1 MDIFEE
7 INYLKKGIAI
17 KDNEINSLKENRDN
31 KIALL
36 KKEYEGY
43 INTIEVNKGMLEESK
58 VRKLKTVSYYSVLD
72 ITQISNILIKLIEK
86 EENIKFRLKR
96 VFCEDEKNNC
106 YYAYLIGPKDKMDEY
121 PSKVKTKDVNI
132 PLVNDDIFNIGT
144 VDWETFYDNKV
155 AFYNNDG
162 KTIDT
167 KKYDYIY
174 DFINY
179 VIKFK
184 IDNKKE
190 DITDKELNELLD
202 NYLFDI
208 RKKKSYT
215 KKRVGRDVR

>member
-7 INYLKKGIAI
+7 ISYLKKGIAI

-43 INTIEVNKGMLEESK
+43 INTIEVNKSILKESK
-58 VRKLKTVSYYSVLD
+58 ERKIKTISEYSVFD
-72 ITQISNILIKLIEK
+72 ITQISDILIKLIES
-86 EENIKFRLKR
+86 EENSIFKLKR
-96 VFCEDEKNNC
+96 VFCEKMGIDCC
-106 YYAYLIGPKDKMDEY
+106 YIYLIGPKDILDEY
-121 PSKVKTKDVNI
+121 PSKIEVKGDDI
-132 PLVNDDIFNIGT
+132 PRFTDDIFNIGT
-144 VDWETFYDNKV
+144 VNWETFYNNKI
-155 AFYNNDG
+155 AFYNING
-162 KTIDT
+162 KTIDA

-190 DITDKELNELLD
+190 DITEKELEELLD

-215 KKRVGRDVR
+215 KKRVGSDVR

>member
-1 MDIFEE
+1 MNIFEE

-43 INTIEVNKGMLEESK
+43 INTIEVNKEILEESK
-58 VRKLKTVSYYSVLD
+58 TRKLKTVSYYSVFD
-72 ITQISNILIKLIEK
+72 ITQISDILIKLIEK
-86 EENIKFRLKR
+86 EENITFRLKR
-96 VFCEDEKNNC
+96 VFCEDEKNDC

-121 PSKVKTKDVNI
+121 PSKVETKDGDI
-132 PLVNDDIFNIGT
+132 PLVSDDIFNIGT
-144 VDWETFYDNKV
+144 VNWETFYDNKTL
-155 AFYNNDG
+155 FYNGDG

-174 DFINY
+174 SFINY

-190 DITDKELNELLD
+190 DITEKELEELLD
-202 NYLFDI
+202 NYLFNMN
-208 RKKKSYT
+208 KKESYT
-215 KKRVGRDVR
+215 KKRVGKKC

>member
-43 INTIEVNKGMLEESK
+43 INTIEVNKEILEESK
-58 VRKLKTVSYYSVLD
+58 TRKLKAVSYYSVFD
-72 ITQISNILIKLIEK
+72 ITQISDILIKLIEK
-86 EENIKFRLKR
+86 EENITFRLKR
-96 VFCEDEKNNC
+96 VFCEDEKNDC

-121 PSKVKTKDVNI
+121 PSKVETKDGDI
-132 PLVNDDIFNIGT
+132 PLASDDIFNIGT
-144 VDWETFYDNKV
+144 VNWETFYDNKTL
-155 AFYNNDG
+155 FYNGDG

-174 DFINY
+174 SFINY

-190 DITDKELNELLD
+190 DITEKELEELLD
-202 NYLFDI
+202 NYLFNMN
-208 RKKKSYT
+208 KKESYT
-215 KKRVGRDVR
+215 KKRVGKKC

>member
-7 INYLKKGIAI
+7 ISYLKKGIAI

-36 KKEYEGY
+36 EKEYEGY
-43 INTIEVNKGMLEESK
+43 INTIEVNKEILEESK
-58 VRKLKTVSYYSVLD
+58 ARKLKTVSYYSVFD
-72 ITQISNILIKLIEK
+72 ITQISDILIKLIEK
-86 EENIKFRLKR
+86 EENITFRLKR
-96 VFCEDEKNNC
+96 VFCEDEKNDY

-121 PSKVKTKDVNI
+121 PSKVETKDGDI
-132 PLVNDDIFNIGT
+132 PLVSDDIFNIGT
-144 VDWETFYDNKV
+144 VDWETFYDNKTL
-155 AFYNNDG
+155 FYNGDG

-174 DFINY
+174 SFINY

-190 DITDKELNELLD
+190 DITEKELEELLD
-202 NYLFDI
+202 NYLFNMN
-208 RKKKSYT
+208 KKESYA
-215 KKRVGRDVR
+215 KKRVDKKC

>member
-43 INTIEVNKGMLEESK
+43 INTIEVNKEILEESK
-58 VRKLKTVSYYSVLD
+58 ARKLKAVSYYSVFD
-72 ITQISNILIKLIEK
+72 ITQISDILIKLIEK
-86 EENIKFRLKR
+86 EENITFRLKR
-96 VFCEDEKNNC
+96 VFCEDEKNDC

-121 PSKVKTKDVNI
+121 PSKVETKDGDI
-132 PLVNDDIFNIGT
+132 PLVSDDIFNIGT
-144 VDWETFYDNKV
+144 VNWETFYDNKT
-155 AFYNNDG
+155 AFYTCDG

-174 DFINY
+174 SFINY
-179 VIKFK
+179 VIRFK
-184 IDNKKE
+184 MDNKKE
-190 DITDKELNELLD
+190 DITEKELEELLD
-202 NYLFDI
+202 NYLFNMN
-208 RKKKSYT
+208 KNESYT
-215 KKRVGRDVR
+215 KKRVGKKC

>member
-43 INTIEVNKGMLEESK
+43 INTIEVNKEILEESK
-58 VRKLKTVSYYSVLD
+58 ARKLKTVSYYSVFD
-72 ITQISNILIKLIEK
+72 ITQISDILIKLIEK
-86 EENIKFRLKR
+86 EENITFRLKR
-96 VFCEDEKNNC
+96 VFCEDEKNDC

-121 PSKVKTKDVNI
+121 PSKVETKDGDI
-132 PLVNDDIFNIGT
+132 PLVSDDIFNIGT
-144 VDWETFYDNKV
+144 VNWETFYDNKTL
-155 AFYNNDG
+155 FYNGDG

-174 DFINY
+174 SFINY

-190 DITDKELNELLD
+190 DITEKDLEELLD
-202 NYLFDI
+202 NYLFNMN
-208 RKKKSYT
+208 KKESYT
-215 KKRVGRDVR
+215 KKRVGKKC

>member
-43 INTIEVNKGMLEESK
+43 INTIEVNKEILEESK
-58 VRKLKTVSYYSVLD
+58 ARKLKTVSYYSVFD
-72 ITQISNILIKLIEK
+72 ITQISDILIKLIEK
-86 EENIKFRLKR
+86 EENITFRLKR
-96 VFCEDEKNNC
+96 VFCEDEKNDC

-121 PSKVKTKDVNI
+121 PSKVETKDGDI
-132 PLVNDDIFNIGT
+132 PLASDDIFNIGT
-144 VDWETFYDNKV
+144 VNWETFYDNKTL
-155 AFYNNDG
+155 FYNGDG

-174 DFINY
+174 SFINY

-190 DITDKELNELLD
+190 DITEKDLEELLD
-202 NYLFDI
+202 NYLFNMN
-208 RKKKSYT
+208 KKESYT
-215 KKRVGRDVR
+215 KKRVGKKC